1 MYYMSSLQSEK
12 VGRCDF
18 VYTTRYLE
26 KIALDLIEF
35 RDKKKY
41 VLVLIDYHSSTSINV
56 CIK

>member
-35 RDKKKY
+35 RDKKNMY
-41 VLVLIDYHSSTSINV
+41 
-56 CIK
+56 

>member
-1 MYYMSSLQSEK
+1 MSSLQSEK